1 MYSENCVF
9 CRDVIR
15 DRKASIVYENDQVMA
30 FMDIAP
36 VEPGHV
42 LVVPRDHYANIMD
55 IDEPVYLEVHRVT
68 RMISPAVVRAVGAD
82 AVNIGQNNGACANQ
96 RVFHYHVHII
106 PRFCSRELNWGRKTV
121 EDEEL
126 EQMAV
131 LIRNEIAD
139 RVGRIP
145 ELR

>member
-106 PRFCSRELNWGRKTV
+106 PRFCSRELNWGRRTM

>member
-15 DRKASIVYENDQVMA
+15 DRKASIVYENDSVIA

-42 LVVPRDHYANIMD
+42 LVVPKDHYVNIMD

-68 RMISPAVVRAVGAD
+68 RMISPAIVRAVGAD

-106 PRFCSRELNWGRKTV
+106 PRFCSRELNWGRRTM

>member
-15 DRKASIVYENDQVMA
+15 DRKASIVYENDSVIA

-42 LVVPRDHYANIMD
+42 LVVPKDHYVNIMD

-68 RMISPAVVRAVGAD
+68 RVISPAVVRAVGAD

>member
-1 MYSENCVF
+1 MYSKNCVF
-9 CRDVIR
+9 CRDVVR
-15 DRKASIVYENDQVMA
+15 DRKASIVYENDSVVA

-42 LVVPRDHYANIMD
+42 LVIPRDHYANIMD
-55 IDEPVYLEVHRVT
+55 IEEQAYVEVHRVT

-106 PRFCSRELNWGRKTV
+106 PRFCSRELNWGRKTAG
-121 EDEEL
+121 DEEL
-126 EQMAV
+126 EEVAV
-131 LIRNEIAD
+131 LIRNELAND
-139 RVGRIP
+139 NGKIP

>member
-15 DRKASIVYENDQVMA
+15 GRKASIVYENDSVIA

-42 LVVPRDHYANIMD
+42 LVVPKDHYVNIMD

-68 RMISPAVVRAVGAD
+68 RMISPAIVRAVGAD

-106 PRFCSRELNWGRKTV
+106 PRFCSRELNWGRRTM

>member
-15 DRKASIVYENDQVMA
+15 DRRASIVYENDSVMA

-42 LVVPRDHYANIMD
+42 LVVPKDHYENIMD
-55 IDEPVYLEVHRVT
+55 IEEPVYLEVHRVT
-68 RMISPAVVRAVGAD
+68 KMISPAVVRAVGAD

-106 PRFCSRELNWGRKTV
+106 RDSAAGN
-121 EDEEL
+121 
-126 EQMAV
+126 
-131 LIRNEIAD
+131 
-139 RVGRIP
+139 
-145 ELR
+145 

>member
-15 DRKASIVYENDQVMA
+15 DRKASIVYENDSVIA

-42 LVVPRDHYANIMD
+42 LVVPKDHYVNIMD